1 MDTKWWDKCQ
11 ILNPLSKAR
20 DQNHIPT
27 DTSYL
32 LPLSHSRNSSTMI
45 SWFFLY
51 VMMAEKRWS
60 GEMIYWTG
68 RHKNWNSSSSSSFF
82 FFFFFWLHWRYMEVP
97 VPGIESVRQMWAT
110 PTAVATAGSFK
121 LTAAGWGLNL
131 LLCSDPSCC
140 RLNLQHHSRN
150 SLELDS
156 FYKSPTYK
164 QWPFSQVVSWC
175 QFYVPINCF
184 SRSNVLGGWFLES
197 IVN

>member
-1 MDTKWWDKCQ
+1 MEYLSYYSPSSMDTKWWDKCQ

-82 FFFFFWLHWRYMEVP
+82 FFFFFFFFDGCTCSTWKFLCLELNLSHRCDLPPLLWQLQDPLNSLLLAEDWTCS
-97 VPGIESVRQMWAT
+97 SVVTQAAAGLT
-110 PTAVATAGSFK
+110 CSTTAG
-121 LTAAGWGLNL
+121 T
-131 LLCSDPSCC
+131 P
-140 RLNLQHHSRN
+140 
-150 SLELDS
+150 
-156 FYKSPTYK
+156 
-164 QWPFSQVVSWC
+164 
-175 QFYVPINCF
+175 
-184 SRSNVLGGWFLES
+184 
-197 IVN
+197 